1 MMGFVGPL
9 RRLALSVFYRSGRRG
24 AQGNFPRPLAGEG
37 GAQPKAGRVRARG
50 VTDGGFNRLSDL
62 IDSDPNSLRENPS
75 AVEIRNGVR
84 VDLLRVDLLI
94 KSFRFPW
101 ASTRGWS

>member
-24 AQGNFPRPLAGEG
+24 AQRNFPRPLAGEG
-37 GAQPKAGRVRARG
+37 GAQPKAGRVRARA

-62 IDSDPNSLRENPS
+62 IDSGFNPDYPLGIFH
-75 AVEIRNGVR
+75 AQAEGWLGGVC
-84 VDLLRVDLLI
+84 
-94 KSFRFPW
+94 P
-101 ASTRGWS
+101 